1 MVKEGTRGERRCDT
15 RIPGRGMIEF
25 GRACVLLRVSC
36 SRSQY
41 QRRTNPSPCILG
53 TKGPIDSPSESQMID
68 PFSSYSYEGEGL
80 NFNRRVH
87 NRFSGLPIFSTFS
100 FCSGN
105 ARNIFFFLFF
115 SLYLVSSIGYGYVKR
130 NRRAICRAT
139 MSMDLKNRKSIS
151 GASKRTMNDMAFR
164 SSRFS

>member
-1 MVKEGTRGERRCDT
+1 MVKEGTRGERWCDT

-25 GRACVLLRVSC
+25 GRAGALLRVSC

-41 QRRTNPSPCILG
+41 QRRANPSPCILG

-80 NFNRRVH
+80 NFNQRVH
-87 NRFSGLPIFSTFS
+87 DRFSGLPIFSTSS

-105 ARNIFFFLFF
+105 IFFFFFLFVVF
-115 SLYLVSSIGYGYVKR
+115 NIFDRYGYVKR
-130 NRRAICRAT
+130 DRRAICRAT
-139 MSMDLKNRKSIS
+139 TLMDLKNEKVFLVHR
-151 GASKRTMNDMAFR
+151 RER
-164 SSRFS
+164 

>member
-1 MVKEGTRGERRCDT
+1 MVKEGTRGERWRDT

-25 GRACVLLRVSC
+25 GRACALLRVSC

-68 PFSSYSYEGEGL
+68 PFYSSYSYEGEGL

-105 ARNIFFFLFF
+105 ARNIFVFIFF
-115 SLYLVSSIGYGYVKR
+115 SLNLVFSIFYRIRIRQAG
-130 NRRAICRAT
+130 
-139 MSMDLKNRKSIS
+139 
-151 GASKRTMNDMAFR
+151 
-164 SSRFS
+164 